1 MKNLMLSSVLYFF
14 CFISITIYTLTI
26 YFVGQ
31 TFWPDTIKGSLIL
44 DENNNIRGSYLIA
57 QHLKDSKYFK
67 PRPTIEFDHEC
78 DVALYNNNF
87 KDMLIHNYDEK
98 ENHEDVT
105 MITTSSSKIDP
116 FITKKEAIYQ
126 SLAISKARGID
137 INKIHILID
146 QHTLHKQK
154 LFFDLDIVNTYI
166 LNAELDGYS
175 KP

>member
-1 MKNLMLSSVLYFF
+1 MKNLMLSSVLYVF

-44 DENNNIRGSYLIA
+44 DKNNNIRGSYLIA

-67 PRPTIEFDHEC
+67 PRPTIDI
-78 DVALYNNNF
+78 
-87 KDMLIHNYDEK
+87 LIHNYDEK
-98 ENHEDVT
+98 ETHEDVT

-116 FITKKEAIYQ
+116 FITKKQAIYQ

-154 LFFDLDIVNTYI
+154 VFFDLDIVNTSI